1 MHYYTVYFNALS
13 SLTELFRA
21 LEIALYYKFYVLQKG
36 TITDDTYIYQKL
48 IKLSNEEFEYIYKT
62 YKLIVKNVLHFIWSF
77 EYNIL
82 KDRNKLTKLY
92 VIEDNDLD
100 LGYHIYPKNKNEYKV
115 SDTFLKF
122 INNAIYD
129 LFIEKIDIG
138 HDKYDA
144 VYESI
149 QVLFHLDEYMPN
161 CIYIS
166 NKDNEVLK
174 NLDI

>member
-21 LEIALYYKFYVLQKG
+21 LEIALYYKFYVLKKG
-36 TITDDTYIYQKL
+36 AKSKIDAQVF
-48 IKLSNEEFEYIYKT
+48 KLSNDEFEYIYKT
-62 YKLIVKNVLHFIWSF
+62 YKLILKNVLHFIWSF
-77 EYNIL
+77 EYNIF
-82 KDRNKLTKLY
+82 KDINKLTKLY
-92 VIEDNDLD
+92 VIDDNDLD

-129 LFIEKIDIG
+129 LFIEKIDIE

-149 QVLFHLDEYMPN
+149 QVLFNLDEYMPN